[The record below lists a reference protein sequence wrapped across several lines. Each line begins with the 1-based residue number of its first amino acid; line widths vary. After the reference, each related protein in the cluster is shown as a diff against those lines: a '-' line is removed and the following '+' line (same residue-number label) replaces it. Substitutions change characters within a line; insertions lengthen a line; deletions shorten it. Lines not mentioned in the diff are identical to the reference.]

1 MGFYGD
7 VSRGSYLNKEESFMY
22 DREKTFPMEDTCNE
36 ARIEFTETGGLVNLV
51 SRRGVIVKLSR
62 SGAVITMTTKF
73 QLPRNFYLDIV
84 SARIPMIGC
93 LTQRV
98 YPNDVVEAR
107 FLRLLSDKDL
117 QRIFVYSTH
126 RNHQNRT
133 LDIYG

>member
-1 MGFYGD
+1 
-7 VSRGSYLNKEESFMY
+7 MY
-22 DREKTFPMEDTCNE
+22 DREKSFPMEDTCNE
-36 ARIEFTETGGLVNLV
+36 ARIEFTQNGGLVNLV
-51 SRRGVIVKLSR
+51 SRRGVIIKLSR
-62 SGAVITMTTKF
+62 SGAVINMTSKF

-98 YPNDVVEAR
+98 HPNDVVEAR

-126 RNHQNRT
+126 RNHQGRT
-133 LDIYG
+133 LDIYS